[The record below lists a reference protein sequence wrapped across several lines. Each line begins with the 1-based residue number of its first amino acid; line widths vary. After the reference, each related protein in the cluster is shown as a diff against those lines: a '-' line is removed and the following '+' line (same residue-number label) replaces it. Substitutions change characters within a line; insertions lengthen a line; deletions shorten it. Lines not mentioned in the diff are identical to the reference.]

1 MDLSTLVTDITTHF
15 DTQISRDEKF
25 AEILKIIA
33 SPARPAGRAD
43 LPIPEAST
51 SRTVHDT
58 GERKRTPTEI
68 QQNLNDR
75 SSGLSKTPPGPTVTA
90 METGIPTPAPIPDG
104 VLGRE
109 TEAQHKSATPSPH
122 ATTLYHSQPHTT
134 QQDSGPNKI
143 LTACDIPGW
152 QPWGGASGKWTQL
165 GTIGGGT
172 CPVGHSGVAGEL
184 KRTIR

>member
-109 TEAQHKSATPSPH
+109 TEAQTS
-122 ATTLYHSQPHTT
+122 
-134 QQDSGPNKI
+134 PNKI
-143 LTACDIPGW
+143 LTVFDIPVW

-165 GTIGGGT
+165 GTIGGGA
-172 CPVGHSGVAGEL
+172 CPGGHLGGGRGL
-184 KRTIR
+184 KRTVR